1 MESVNEPIDYD
12 SLARSRDRAVQEI
25 EFRLIRG
32 QKISQIDFEQCLME
46 LIAISG
52 NTAIVKSQSADSS
65 NSLTSTRV
73 IGILLESKAKFQKDF
88 LNSLQTVFSQTNTFV
103 CYSDYLSDSVG
114 EVNEV
119 KVPAWSPI
127 RFQSIDYVGPVLAF
141 DLGSFNSQSET
152 ASLAITKDSVF
163 EYAVNNKLRVS
174 RIPESLYTCSP
185 DFAILKN
192 SVTNH
197 QFQSR
202 VSVVIPTKGVG
213 EFPVSL
219 ISRCIKSISN
229 QVNVESLELV
239 VVADSGY
246 SEIALNETRKLIPN
260 SWDFKVIEFSENFN
274 FSRKCNLGAESANGD
289 VLLFLNDDVELVSNF
304 AIARLSALA
313 LLEDVGAVGAQLH
326 FKDGSIQHAGI
337 TLADAKPRNAF
348 LDQFQRDLFNGDLQV
363 VHEVSA
369 VTGACLAIKKSS
381 FVAAGGWNELLP
393 NSYND
398 VDLCL
403 NLNSKGFQS
412 IICHDLE
419 IVHNESSTRDS
430 SFDEE
435 AFRTLKLAWPL
446 DLGCEKYLRSELALG
461 RGYSGPWGIH
471 KIERK
476 DFKGRYF
483 AYARD
488 LLTNKGIMALVGAIW
503 NRITSRSVRLM
514 RVDSKRFL

>member
-1 MESVNEPIDYD
+1 MESVNDPIDYD
-12 SLARSRDRAVQEI
+12 SLFRSRDRVDQEI
-25 EFRLIRG
+25 EFKLIKG
-32 QKISQIDFEQCLME
+32 QKISEIDFEQCLMD

-52 NTAIVKSQSADSS
+52 NAATVKSQSADSS
-65 NSLTSTRV
+65 KSLNLSRV
-73 IGILLESKAKFQKDF
+73 IGILLESKAKFHKDF
-88 LNSLQTVFSQTNTFV
+88 LDSFQAVFSQTNTFA
-103 CYSDYLSDSVG
+103 CYSDYISGSVS

-141 DLGSFNSQSET
+141 DLGSFKSQSKT
-152 ASLAITKDSVF
+152 TSLAITKDSVF
-163 EYAVNNKLRVS
+163 EYAAKNKLRVS
-174 RIPESLYTCSP
+174 RIPEFLYSCSP
-185 DFAILKN
+185 DVAVLKN

-213 EFPVSL
+213 EFPDSL
-219 ISRCIKSISN
+219 ISKCIKSISN
-229 QVNVESLELV
+229 QVDVESLELI

-246 SEIALNETRKLIPN
+246 DETALNEVRKLMPN

-274 FSRKCNLGAESANGD
+274 FSRKCNLGAESANGE

-304 AIARLSALA
+304 AIARLSTLA

-326 FKDGSIQHAGI
+326 FKDGSIQHGGI
-337 TLADAKPRNAF
+337 TLAEAKPRNAF
-348 LDQFQRDLFNGDLQV
+348 LDQFSKDVFNGDLTV

-369 VTGACLAIKKSS
+369 VTGACLAVRKSS
-381 FVAAGGWNELLP
+381 FEISGGWNELLP

-419 IVHNESSTRDS
+419 ITHNESSTRDS

-446 DLGCEKYLRSELALG
+446 DLGSEKYLRSELALG

-471 KIERK
+471 KIEHK
-476 DFKGRYF
+476 AFKGKYF

-488 LLTNKGIMALVGAIW
+488 LLTNRGITALVGVIW
-503 NRITSRSVRLM
+503 DRITGRSARLM
-514 RVDSKRFL
+514 RVDAKRFL

>member
-12 SLARSRDRAVQEI
+12 SLARIQDRAVQQI
-25 EFRLIRG
+25 EFTLIKG
-32 QKISQIDFEQCLME
+32 QKVSQIDFEHCLMD

-52 NTAIVKSQSADSS
+52 NTEKVNSHSAVSS
-65 NSLTSTRV
+65 SSLTSARV
-73 IGILLESKAKFQKDF
+73 IGILLESKAKFHKDF
-88 LNSLQTVFSQTNTFV
+88 LNSLQTVFSQTNTFA
-103 CYSDYLSDSVG
+103 CYSDYISDSG
-114 EVNEV
+114 SEVNEV

-141 DLGSFNSQSET
+141 DLSSVKSQGEQ
-152 ASLAITKDSVF
+152 ASLEITKDSVLEF
-163 EYAVNNKLRVS
+163 AVNNKLRVS
-174 RIPESLYTCSP
+174 RIPEMLYSCNSGVA
-185 DFAILKN
+185 DLKN
-192 SVTNH
+192 VGTNH
-197 QFQSR
+197 QIHNR

-213 EFPVSL
+213 EFPDSL
-219 ISRCIKSISN
+219 ISKCIKSISN
-229 QVNVESLELV
+229 QVDVESLELV

-246 SEIALNETRKLIPN
+246 DETALNEARKLIPN
-260 SWDFKVIEFSENFN
+260 SWEFKVIEFSENFN
-274 FSRKCNLGAESANGD
+274 FSRKCNLGAESANRD

-304 AIARLSALA
+304 AIARLSSLA
-313 LLEDVGAVGAQLH
+313 VLEDVGAVGSQLH
-326 FKDGSIQHAGI
+326 FEDGSIQHAGI
-337 TLADAKPRNAF
+337 TLAEAKPRNAF
-348 LDQFQRDLFNGDLQV
+348 LDQFQRDLFGGDLKV

-446 DLGCEKYLRSELALG
+446 DLGSEKYLRSELALG
-461 RGYSGPWGIH
+461 VGHAGPWGIH

-488 LLTNKGIMALVGAIW
+488 LLTNRGITALVGAISD
-503 NRITSRSVRLM
+503 RITGRSARIM
-514 RVDSKRFL
+514 RVDSRRFL